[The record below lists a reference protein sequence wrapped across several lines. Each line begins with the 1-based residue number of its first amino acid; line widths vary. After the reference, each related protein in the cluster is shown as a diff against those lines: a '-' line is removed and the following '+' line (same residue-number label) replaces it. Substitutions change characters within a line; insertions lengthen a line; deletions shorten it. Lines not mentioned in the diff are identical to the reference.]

1 MAERYKPITN
11 KKSLKFNPF
20 KAVLSL
26 FQKPFKPTLSNK
38 KALLPLLALFFS
50 PIGIII
56 LIILALLA
64 FGLIGFGVFLTL
76 NLVTIGGIIL
86 IIMGLI
92 AFING
97 QINQI
102 TLITISL
109 GVILLI
115 LPFIFNALGNITLA
129 AVLG

>member
-1 MAERYKPITN
+1 MKIN
-11 KKSLKFNPF
+11 
-20 KAVLSL
+20 
-26 FQKPFKPTLSNK
+26 NK

-56 LIILALLA
+56 LVILALLV

-76 NLVTIGGIIL
+76 NLLTIGGIIL
-86 IIMGLI
+86 IIGGLI

-102 TLITISL
+102 TLIVISL
-109 GVILLI
+109 GVLLLI
-115 LPFIFNALGNITLA
+115 LPFIFNALGNLTLA
-129 AVLG
+129 AVLA